1 LTLFFAPAYRRDSW
15 RSERRGS
22 MQPYRSAM
30 FASAILFAAQIFAV
44 QVVDAQDAESTWV
57 FDTHTPGPCSP
68 TGAPHGGCPPGELV
82 RIRVVTVADGL
93 VRPWHLTFLPGGT
106 DMLVTELPGSLRII
120 RNEKLDP
127 TPIAGWPDDRLR
139 SQSLNSVV
147 LHPNFERNGMLY
159 LSYVKRRDGG
169 DTTIALAR
177 ARFDGTALAGLE
189 DVFVADAW
197 GRGATAGRAEVGPDG
212 MIYVT
217 VGDRDA
223 GNVTD
228 DPSYRM
234 LAQGLDNHVGK
245 ILRLRDDGSAPEDN
259 PFVSHALAKPEIY
272 SYGHRNAQGLAWH
285 PETGEL
291 WATEIGP
298 LGGDELNR
306 IIPGGN
312 YGWPLVSLGKIYT
325 GNLASEQS
333 WWRPGME
340 MPVMF
345 WAPAISPSSLL
356 IYDGEQFPLWQGHF
370 FIGGLSGQQLQ
381 RVAFN
386 QVLQAERRESLLVPL
401 DARVRDVRQG
411 PDGNLYLA
419 LSRDQQSGPGSARLT
434 PNGSIVR
441 IEPLE

>member
-1 LTLFFAPAYRRDSW
+1 
-15 RSERRGS
+15 
-22 MQPYRSAM
+22 MQPFRSSVLVGA
-30 FASAILFAAQIFAV
+30 LVLAAPLAG
-44 QVVDAQDAESTWV
+44 AQQPQDGPWI
-57 FDTHTPGPCSP
+57 FDTYTPGPCSP
-68 TGAPHGGCPPGELV
+68 TGAVHGGCPPGDLV
-82 RIRVVTVADGL
+82 RIRVVTVAYGL

-106 DMLVTELPGSLRII
+106 DMLVTELPGALRIV
-120 RNEKLDP
+120 RGGKLDP
-127 TPIAGWPDDRLR
+127 KPIAGWPDDLLSSR
-139 SQSLNSVV
+139 SLNSVV
-147 LHPNFERNGMLY
+147 LHPDYERNGTLY
-159 LSYVKRRDGG
+159 FSYVKAREGG

-177 ARFDGTALAGLE
+177 AHFDGASLSELE

-197 GRGATAGRAEVGPDG
+197 GTGATAGRAEIGPDG
-212 MIYVT
+212 MIYLT

-223 GNVTD
+223 GNLTD

-245 ILRLRDDGSAPEDN
+245 ILRLRDDGSAPDDN
-259 PFVSHALAKPEIY
+259 PFAGRADAKPEIY

-298 LGGDELNR
+298 LAGDELNR
-306 IIPGGN
+306 IMPGSN
-312 YGWPLVSLGKIYT
+312 YGWPVVSLGKIYT

-345 WAPAISPSSLL
+345 WVPAISPSSIM
-356 IYDGEQFPLWQGHF
+356 IYSGEKFPLWNGHF
-370 FIGGLSGQQLQ
+370 FIGALGGQQLQ

-386 QVLQAERRESLLVPL
+386 QPLQAERRESLLVPL
-401 DARVRDVRQG
+401 DVRVRDVRQG

-419 LSRDQQSGPGSARLT
+419 VSRDQQLGPGSARLT
-434 PNGSIVR
+434 PNGSILR
-441 IEPLE
+441 IEPAE